1 MADRFADFNPR
12 APCGA
17 RRNLSAIGGGGQG
30 FQSTR
35 PAWGATLRLPVP
47 RLPCRFQS
55 TRPRG
60 ARPLPPLNLAHQHRP
75 FQSTRPRGA
84 RLSFPNARCLSLQFQ
99 STRPRGARLDTANII
114 GDIVRFQ
121 STRPRGARR
130 RNRLGMATVSLF
142 QSTRPR
148 GARHLI
154 VPPNFSYSAFQSTRP
169 AWGAT
174 SQDTGVQAHKHI
186 SIRAPLV
193 GRDDARCPT
202 CRGCTNFNPRAPRGA
217 RPRAAAKDKDLAAF
231 QSTRP
236 AWGATQYLFLQLQSV
251 QISIHAPRVGRD
263 AVHAVGIVRFC
274 ISIHA
279 PRVGRDLL
287 R

>member
-35 PAWGATLRLPVP
+35 PVWGATLRLPVP

-99 STRPRGARLDTANII
+99 STRPQEMHVITNPQNCRQKAPAAECNRSAAGAFIVCRLRLD
-114 GDIVRFQ
+114 
-121 STRPRGARR
+121 RR
-130 RNRLGMATVSLF
+130 RERLIKHRFDQPHRSLHH
-142 QSTRPR
+142 
-148 GARHLI
+148 AR
-154 VPPNFSYSAFQSTRP
+154 
-169 AWGAT
+169 
-174 SQDTGVQAHKHI
+174 
-186 SIRAPLV
+186 
-193 GRDDARCPT
+193 
-202 CRGCTNFNPRAPRGA
+202 
-217 RPRAAAKDKDLAAF
+217 
-231 QSTRP
+231 
-236 AWGATQYLFLQLQSV
+236 
-251 QISIHAPRVGRD
+251 
-263 AVHAVGIVRFC
+263 
-274 ISIHA
+274 
-279 PRVGRDLL
+279 
-287 R
+287 

>member
-35 PAWGATLRLPVP
+35 PVWGATLRLPVP

-84 RLSFPNARCLSLQFQ
+84 RLSFPNARCLSLQ
-99 STRPRGARLDTANII
+99 
-114 GDIVRFQ
+114 
-121 STRPRGARR
+121 
-130 RNRLGMATVSLF
+130 F

>member
-35 PAWGATLRLPVP
+35 PVWGATLRLPVP

-148 GARHLI
+148 GAQI
-154 VPPNFSYSAFQSTRP
+154 STRI
-169 AWGAT
+169 
-174 SQDTGVQAHKHI
+174 K
-186 SIRAPLV
+186 
-193 GRDDARCPT
+193 T
-202 CRGCTNFNPRAPRGA
+202 CEIRGA
-217 RPRAAAKDKDLAAF
+217 ACRMRCGFGQECL
-231 QSTRP
+231 TR
-236 AWGATQYLFLQLQSV
+236 
-251 QISIHAPRVGRD
+251 
-263 AVHAVGIVRFC
+263 RFYGLVYPERRNTLC
-274 ISIHA
+274 SCRWI
-279 PRVGRDLL
+279 
-287 R
+287 